1 MKLEEAISEF
11 QAHDRKALSR
21 LLSFAARSEN
31 LEEIHKLL
39 VSKER
44 KGKTIALTGAGGVGK
59 SSLIGRLIEFLREK
73 DQKVAV
79 LACDPESP
87 LTGGALLGDRI
98 RMSRPSDDEKL
109 FIRSLATASGH
120 QAIAENLDVMIDLL
134 YAYGFDV
141 VLLET
146 VGAGQGDI
154 AIRKHADVLLV
165 LLQPEAGD
173 DLQWEK
179 AGILEVADIIVINK
193 SDLPGADRVAAQ
205 LKNQLS
211 FSGADEIPVVQTS
224 ATNSIGLE
232 ELWETVQAAPFRRI
246 VLKNS

>member
-1 MKLEEAISEF
+1 MNLDEAISKF

-21 LLSFAARSEN
+21 LLSFAARSEH
-31 LEEIHKLL
+31 LDEIRKLL
-39 VSKER
+39 ESEER
-44 KGKTIALTGAGGVGK
+44 SGKTIALTGAGGVGK
-59 SSLIGRLIEFLREK
+59 SSLIGRLIEFLRDK

-98 RMSRPSDDEKL
+98 RMSRPADDERL

-120 QAIAENLDVMIDLL
+120 QAIADNLDVMIDLL

-141 VLLET
+141 VILET

-154 AIRKHADVLLV
+154 AVRKYADVLLV

-179 AGILEVADIIVINK
+179 AGMLEVADIIVINK

-205 LKNQLS
+205 VKTQLS
-211 FSGADEIPVVQTS
+211 FPDADEIPVVQTS
-224 ATNSIGLE
+224 ASNGQGLE
-232 ELWETVQAAPFRRI
+232 ELWKTVQAAPFRKI

>member
-1 MKLEEAISEF
+1 LDLDEAISEF
-11 QAHDRKALSR
+11 QSHDRKALSR
-21 LLSFAARSEN
+21 LLSFAAESEHID
-31 LEEIHKLL
+31 EIRVFLDK
-39 VSKER
+39 KEHS
-44 KGKTIALTGAGGVGK
+44 GKTLGLTGAGGVGK
-59 SSLIGRLIEFLREK
+59 SSLIGKLIELLRKK
-73 DQKVAV
+73 DQMVAV

-98 RMSRPSDDEKL
+98 RMSRPIDDKGL

-120 QAIAENLDVMIDLL
+120 QAIADNLDVMIQLL
-134 YAYGFDV
+134 FAYGFDKV
-141 VLLET
+141 ILET

-179 AGILEVADIIVINK
+179 AGMLEVADIIVINK

-211 FSGADEIPVVQTS
+211 FPGADDIPVVQTS
-224 ATNSIGLE
+224 ASTGKGLD
-232 ELWETVQAAPFRRI
+232 ELWNTIQTAPFRKI
-246 VLKNS
+246 VLKES